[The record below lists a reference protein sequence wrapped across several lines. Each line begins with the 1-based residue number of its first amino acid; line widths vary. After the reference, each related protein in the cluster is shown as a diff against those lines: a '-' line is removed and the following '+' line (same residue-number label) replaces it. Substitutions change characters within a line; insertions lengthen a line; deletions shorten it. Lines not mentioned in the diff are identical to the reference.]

1 MRLTRNKNYL
11 IVVFFVAFF
20 PFSLEGI
27 NGWRRSMLNQ
37 VVLVGRLTSDLE
49 LQDTYSG
56 KRRTFLTLA
65 VQRTFKNID
74 GEYDTD
80 FVDIVLWDSIAENTV
95 EYCRKGDVVG
105 IKGRIQTSIYELE
118 DGSKRKNTKVVAERV
133 TFLSSKK
140 EDSE

>member
-1 MRLTRNKNYL
+1 
-11 IVVFFVAFF
+11 
-20 PFSLEGI
+20 
-27 NGWRRSMLNQ
+27 MLNQ

-49 LQDTYSG
+49 IQETESG

-65 VQRTFKNID
+65 VQRSFKNID

-80 FVDIVLWDSIAENTV
+80 FIDVVMWDSIAENTV

-105 IKGRIQTSIYELE
+105 IKGRIQTSTYETE
-118 DGSKRKNTKVVAERV
+118 DGTKKKATEIIAERV